1 MKAIPADIRA
11 AARHAFDEARTM
23 SIYDTQVLIIA
34 RAILAERERATLVE
48 RERCARIVDNYKR
61 DASFDDSMVGAQ
73 EHNSNE
79 ANIARAI
86 RGEPHHG

>member
-1 MKAIPADIRA
+1 MDAIPPLDLVET
-11 AARHAFDEARTM
+11 ARNTARKVLFEAGVDVGSENLLLATNE
-23 SIYDTQVLIIA
+23 ILIQ
-34 RAILAERERATLVE
+34 LMEE

-79 ANIARAI
+79 SNIARAI
-86 RGEPHHG
+86 RGE